1 MTQLLQNALY
11 GSALI
16 LAAAALRRVLKDR
29 LIPEAR
35 LCLWAV
41 CLFRLLTPAAPESMF
56 SLWGLFQ
63 APAPQPAQTPR
74 LYIPAQPLP
83 APAPQPSAPGLSWEM
98 ALGLAW
104 LAVGLALAVRYVWS
118 WRRTRRAVAGAIPL
132 ERDDPRYVPLPP
144 CARLR
149 EGPMEGAP
157 LTFGAVRPT
166 VVLSPGLE
174 GDELEC
180 VLAHEGV
187 HAARR
192 DNLWHYAMALALA
205 VYWWDPAVWLMSRLL
220 RRDIEL
226 ACDRAA
232 LKKLGADKRA
242 RYANTLVT
250 LAIQGKDPA
259 FCQTFG
265 RKAVEERI
273 LSIMKFKKTSIIG
286 VIFTLTLVLAVTAAF
301 ASEPKTDDT
310 IVFHD
315 QTFSRSELSQ
325 ETLDWLDWY
334 LALPKEEQLAVSY
347 VPAELNR
354 SRDAGNQDAYNGP
367 LEGKTLDGIV
377 LMPDIEK
384 TKDIVVNES
393 IDPDDVDLSMI
404 EEKYAQKVADGEMTQ
419 EQADEAMDAFR
430 DMLDRARRGEVKLF
444 RTDDGWVNGM
454 GVSKMYVKDEH
465 GELVPI
471 GPDTAA
477 NGYVL
482 GDPGQIGVLDRPC
495 EDPFFL
501 SYPGTSKDTFRA
513 EYKAVLERSVAKG
526 KRDRADLDGLMA
538 ELDDLMAKIDEGKIH
553 DLRFSTTA
561 NGELCYALD
570 FDTSAANFDGDV
582 SLPTFHEDEDGNLVS
597 VAADG
602 GIVGQKFFDYAMVVD
617 GSAAVSGSVIR
628 TSGGD
633 YELCKDRDC
642 KVSYDHCHIDGKV
655 VRVYYEYP
663 GLLCAHPDC
672 DNDKPHEHDGT
683 KYVGKAPEKYV
694 IFDREMDD
702 IIVESG
708 APVPVNSSP
717 LITEQGEPGESAPM
731 RRVTLEEYKALL
743 DGLVSQGK
751 MSREDAD
758 WFLDGATKG
767 MKHPANRL
775 YVTEDGSY
783 AIM

>member
-259 FCQTFG
+259 F
-265 RKAVEERI
+265 
-273 LSIMKFKKTSIIG
+273 
-286 VIFTLTLVLAVTAAF
+286 
-301 ASEPKTDDT
+301 
-310 IVFHD
+310 
-315 QTFSRSELSQ
+315 
-325 ETLDWLDWY
+325 
-334 LALPKEEQLAVSY
+334 
-347 VPAELNR
+347 
-354 SRDAGNQDAYNGP
+354 
-367 LEGKTLDGIV
+367 
-377 LMPDIEK
+377 
-384 TKDIVVNES
+384 
-393 IDPDDVDLSMI
+393 
-404 EEKYAQKVADGEMTQ
+404 
-419 EQADEAMDAFR
+419 
-430 DMLDRARRGEVKLF
+430 
-444 RTDDGWVNGM
+444 
-454 GVSKMYVKDEH
+454 
-465 GELVPI
+465 
-471 GPDTAA
+471 
-477 NGYVL
+477 
-482 GDPGQIGVLDRPC
+482 
-495 EDPFFL
+495 
-501 SYPGTSKDTFRA
+501 
-513 EYKAVLERSVAKG
+513 
-526 KRDRADLDGLMA
+526 
-538 ELDDLMAKIDEGKIH
+538 
-553 DLRFSTTA
+553 
-561 NGELCYALD
+561 
-570 FDTSAANFDGDV
+570 
-582 SLPTFHEDEDGNLVS
+582 
-597 VAADG
+597 
-602 GIVGQKFFDYAMVVD
+602 
-617 GSAAVSGSVIR
+617 
-628 TSGGD
+628 
-633 YELCKDRDC
+633 
-642 KVSYDHCHIDGKV
+642 
-655 VRVYYEYP
+655 
-663 GLLCAHPDC
+663 
-672 DNDKPHEHDGT
+672 
-683 KYVGKAPEKYV
+683 
-694 IFDREMDD
+694 
-702 IIVESG
+702 
-708 APVPVNSSP
+708 
-717 LITEQGEPGESAPM
+717 
-731 RRVTLEEYKALL
+731 
-743 DGLVSQGK
+743 
-751 MSREDAD
+751 
-758 WFLDGATKG
+758 
-767 MKHPANRL
+767 
-775 YVTEDGSY
+775 
-783 AIM
+783 